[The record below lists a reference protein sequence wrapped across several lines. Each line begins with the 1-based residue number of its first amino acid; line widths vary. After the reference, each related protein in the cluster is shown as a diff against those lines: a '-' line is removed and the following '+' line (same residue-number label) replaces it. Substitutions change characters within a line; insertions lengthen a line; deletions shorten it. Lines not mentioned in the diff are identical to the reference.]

1 MYEATTRG
9 VRVAVTPQYLDDKS
23 DPDDNRWFWAYTIE
37 IANLSEI
44 TVQLRT
50 RHWRIIDARGRCQ
63 EVHGPG
69 VIGEE
74 PVIPPGH
81 AFEYTSGCPLPTS
94 SGLMVGEYEMEAED
108 GERFA
113 VEIPAFSL
121 DIPGDARVH
130 H

>member
-23 DPDDNRWFWAYTIE
+23 DPDDKRWFWAYTIE
-37 IANLSEI
+37 IANLSET

-50 RHWRIIDARGRCQ
+50 RHWRIIDAHGRCQ
-63 EVHGPG
+63 EVRGPG
-69 VIGEE
+69 VVGEE

-121 DIPGDARVH
+121 DIPGDTRVH

>member
-1 MYEATTRG
+1 MYEAVTRG
-9 VRVAVTPQYLDDKS
+9 VRVAVTPFYLDDRS
-23 DPDDNRWFWAYTIE
+23 DPDENRWFWAYTIE
-37 IANLSEI
+37 IANLSNV

-50 RHWRIIDARGRCQ
+50 RHSRIIDAHGRCQ

-69 VIGEE
+69 VVGEE

-81 AFEYTSGCPLPTS
+81 AFEYTSGCPLATS
-94 SGLMVGEYEMEAED
+94 SGLMVGQYEMEAAN

-121 DIPGDARVH
+121 DSPGDERVRH
-130 H
+130 